1 MKVCLLI
8 HGFTGG
14 EHEVSPLAEYLEAQG
29 YTVKMFT
36 LQGHGGSKADLRN
49 ATRLDWID
57 SAEVELQQLLTTYSK
72 IHLIGFSTGSLI
84 AAHLVVKYPNHIC
97 SLTMLSTPVFPLN
110 PQQIIRTLY
119 QWPMVKAYIRNL
131 FVVPSKAT
139 REFYRIVH
147 ESFTIYPH
155 IKIPAL
161 IVQGDQDHL
170 VKMKSAS
177 YLAEHVGT
185 PNTRVIIVPNSG
197 HLVCYAECKSDFFAA
212 VQVWIDTHHFTS
224 PQS

>member
-29 YTVKMFT
+29 YIVRMFT
-36 LQGHGGSKADLRN
+36 LQGHGGGKDELRQ
-49 ATRLDWID
+49 ATRHDWID
-57 SAEVELQQLLTTYSK
+57 SAEVQLKQLLTVYSK
-72 IHLIGFSTGSLI
+72 IHLIGFSTGALI
-84 AAHLVVKYPNHIC
+84 AAHLVVKYPGQIG
-97 SLTMLSTPVFPLN
+97 SLTMLSAPVFPLH

-119 QWPMVKAYIRNL
+119 HWPMVKAYVRNF

-139 REFYRIVH
+139 REFYRIVR
-147 ESFTIYPH
+147 ESFVIYPQ
-155 IKIPAL
+155 ITIPVL

-177 YLAEHVGT
+177 YLAEHLGT
-185 PNTRVIIVPNSG
+185 TCTRVMIIPASG
-197 HLVCYAECKSDFFAA
+197 HLICYAERKSDVFEA
-212 VQVWIDTHHFTS
+212 VRVWVDTHHLT
-224 PQS
+224 

>member
-14 EHEVSPLAEYLEAQG
+14 EHEVSPLAEYLAQQG
-29 YTVKMFT
+29 YLVKMFT
-36 LQGHGGSKADLRN
+36 LKGHGGSKTDLRN
-49 ATRLDWID
+49 TNRYDWIE
-57 SAEVELQQLLTTYSK
+57 SAEIQLNLLLTTYSK

-84 AAHLVVKYPNHIC
+84 AAHLAVKYPDRIC

-119 QWPMVKAYIRNL
+119 RWPMVKAYIRNF

-147 ESFTIYPH
+147 ESFAIYPQ
-155 IKIPAL
+155 IKIPVL
-161 IVQGDQDHL
+161 IVQGDADHL
-170 VKMKSAS
+170 VKPKSAA
-177 YLAEHVGT
+177 YLAQHLGT
-185 PNTRVIIVPNSG
+185 SDTQLVMVPDSG
-197 HLVCYAECKSDFFAA
+197 HLVCYAAYKHLGFTAIHNWINTHSIP
-212 VQVWIDTHHFTS
+212 QVDE
-224 PQS
+224 